1 MTSTNWEIRNR
12 IGTVIGTAG
21 SRTLAIKAAERIA
34 SQRNWEGL
42 TVHRVRTR
50 IYREQVY
57 AVGAGA

>member
-1 MTSTNWEIRNR
+1 MTSTDWEVHNKR
-12 IGTVIGTAG
+12 GVVIATAG
-21 SRTLAIKAAERIA
+21 SRLLAIKAADRIA
-34 SQRNWEGL
+34 SQRGWEGL